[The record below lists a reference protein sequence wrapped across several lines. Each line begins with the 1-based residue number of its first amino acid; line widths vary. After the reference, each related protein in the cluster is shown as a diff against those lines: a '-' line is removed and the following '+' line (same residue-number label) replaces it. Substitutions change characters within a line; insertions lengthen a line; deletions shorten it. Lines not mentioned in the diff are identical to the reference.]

1 MAELPELLALVYKL
15 GALTT
20 LTVATSVAY
29 CSLKFI
35 SKPEPVNILRQHRSR
50 ISWRSASSPPAL
62 TFVCLQAYDGLRTF
76 GPPSWCTE

>member
-20 LTVATSVAY
+20 LTLATSVAY

-35 SKPEPVNILRQHRSR
+35 SKPEPVNVLR
-50 ISWRSASSPPAL
+50 
-62 TFVCLQAYDGLRTF
+62 
-76 GPPSWCTE
+76 